1 MSQTTAN
8 NQEAMVPPNGGGNNI
23 RPFGLKDKVGYLL
36 GDFGNDFSFIL
47 VSAFLMVYYT
57 DVFGVSAGAV
67 GTLFLVARLWDA
79 VTDVLWGRFIDS
91 RKTTSMGKFRPW
103 IFRMSFP
110 LVISSVLLFT
120 YIPGMGDGFYLAYAY
135 VTYILWGMLYTTVNI
150 PYGSMAAVISDDA
163 VHRTQLSGW
172 RTMGAMAANLFINAL
187 APLIVF
193 VDNELSANRMFMTA
207 VVFSILAL
215 ACFMGCV
222 KLSRERIQNP
232 DTKPGEGNSLGKTF
246 KALLKNR
253 PLISILLAS
262 LLFMM
267 CMLLVGTINVYLFKD
282 YFGSA
287 STMSIFGVL
296 QGAAVFL
303 MMPTLKPL
311 VGRFGKKEMAA
322 SGMLFAGTF
331 YIVLY
336 FIPNIS
342 LTMFLILNGIGLLG
356 FALFNLI
363 IWAFVT
369 DAIDYQEYLTGER
382 EDGTV
387 YAVYSFA
394 RKVGQAFAGG
404 LGGYALALIGY
415 NEGASTQTEAVKDG
429 IYAVATLV
437 PGVIYIIV
445 FLLVVFAYP
454 LNKKRTNQLAT
465 DLAQK
470 REEKLDNE

>member
-1 MSQTTAN
+1 M
-8 NQEAMVPPNGGGNNI
+8 NQPAAKGQGSKVTSSSIP
-23 RPFGLKDKVGYLL
+23 PFGIKDKIGYLL

-47 VSAFLMVYYT
+47 VTAFLMVYYT
-57 DVFGVSAGAV
+57 DVFGISAAAV

-91 RKTTSMGKFRPW
+91 RKTTQKGKFIPW

-110 LVISSVLLFT
+110 LIISCVLMFT
-120 YIPGMGDGFYLAYAY
+120 YIPGMGEGFYLAYAY
-135 VTYILWGMLYTTVNI
+135 VTYILYGMLYTSVNI
-150 PYGSMAAVISDDA
+150 PYGSMAAVISGDS

-172 RTMGAMAANLFINAL
+172 RTMGAMMANLFINAL

-207 VVFSILAL
+207 AVFSVLAL
-215 ACFMGCV
+215 ACYMGCV
-222 KLSRERIQNP
+222 KLSRERIVNP
-232 DTKPGEGNSLGKTF
+232 DRQPGAGVSIGQTF
-246 KALLKNR
+246 KALGKNK
-253 PLISILLAS
+253 PLITILIAS
-262 LLFMM
+262 LLFLM

-287 STMSIFGVL
+287 STMSIFGII
-296 QGAAVFL
+296 QAAAVFL
-303 MMPTLKPL
+303 MMPVLKPL
-311 VGRFGKKEMAA
+311 VGKFGKKEIAA
-322 SGMLFAGTF
+322 SGMLFSGTM

-336 FIPNIS
+336 LISNIS

-356 FALFNLI
+356 FGLFNLV

-404 LGGYALALIGY
+404 LGGYALAIIGY
-415 NEGASTQTEAVKDG
+415 KEGAPSQTEAVQDG
-429 IYAVATLV
+429 IYTVATLV
-437 PGVIYIIV
+437 PGIMYILV
-445 FLLVVFAYP
+445 FLLVFFVYP
-454 LNKKRTNQLAT
+454 LNKQRTNQLAV
-465 DLAQK
+465 DLAEK
-470 REEKLDNE
+470 REEK